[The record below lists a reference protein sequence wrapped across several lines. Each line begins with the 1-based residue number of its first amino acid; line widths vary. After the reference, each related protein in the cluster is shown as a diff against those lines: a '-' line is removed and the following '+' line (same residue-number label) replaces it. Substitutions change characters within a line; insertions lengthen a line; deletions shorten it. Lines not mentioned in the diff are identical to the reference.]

1 MTSNA
6 MNFFAPDSED
16 QAHLSES
23 EIFDLYD
30 EDDGDEDFQ
39 VVMVMMKKPTVRME
53 GADSSLPN
61 AFDRLRVS
69 DNRNFNSVKLL
80 N

>member
-6 MNFFAPDSED
+6 MNFFAPGSED

-30 EDDGDEDFQ
+30 EDDGDDDFQ
-39 VVMVMMKKPTVRME
+39 GLDCDGDDE
-53 GADSSLPN
+53 EADRE
-61 AFDRLRVS
+61 D
-69 DNRNFNSVKLL
+69 
-80 N
+80 